1 MSSPTG
7 TPTPH
12 IPSHSGPRVW
22 FLTSGTAPIAIAL
35 ADQLLEHGDHVVA
48 GLPQS
53 EINALHQ
60 QSDDNSDRLEGLREL
75 LSEFGDVVER
85 SDGEDRGRLRVV
97 ALDIR
102 SLIGTVEELSTPP
115 QSVTLIREQFETN
128 FFGPVNIIKA
138 ALPTLRSQRSGHIL
152 VLTGTSKI
160 HAPPIKPYLTS
171 SHSNNLYKAGH
182 LGTPGL
188 GIYCASNWA
197 IEGFCDVR
205 PTPPPICSSSPSH
218 PLTPSKPQ
226 SLAYEIAPFNLKLSI
241 LQPNLEISV
250 LSNKLTSAPPL
261 PAYSPSQNP
270 APLSREII
278 GNLVSRL
285 HQSSSTPNPSP
296 PPPSEQLKH
305 PNLSDPAIVS
315 LYPPLPAS
323 FREALLAE
331 TVYALT
337 AIGGHENPPA
347 RHIVGYEAV
356 TSVKE
361 KLKTVSEELEDF
373 VGASTAVDIERH
385 GDGVARRDEEG

>member
-1 MSSPTG
+1 MSSPTS

-12 IPSHSGPRVW
+12 IPSHSGPRIW

-53 EINALHQ
+53 EINALDQ

-75 LSEFGDVVER
+75 LGEFGDAIER
-85 SDGEDRGRLRVV
+85 SEGEDRGRLRVV

-102 SLIGTVEELSTPP
+102 TMAECQAAIAKAVDIFGRVDILFCCTSETLIGTVEELSTPP

-138 ALPTLRSQRSGHIL
+138 ALPTLRSQKSGHIL
-152 VLTGTSKI
+152 VLTGT
-160 HAPPIKPYLTS
+160 T
-171 SHSNNLYKAGH
+171 GH

-197 IEGFCDVR
+197 IEGFCD
-205 PTPPPICSSSPSH
+205 
-218 PLTPSKPQ
+218 

-285 HQSSSTPNPSP
+285 HQSSSTPNSST
-296 PPPSEQLKH
+296 PPPSEQPKH

-323 FREALLAE
+323 FRETLLAE

-373 VGASTAVDIERH
+373 VGASTAVDIGRH